1 MLKEFFAPLWDFL
14 FDKLGVL
21 GLIAAPLIAIL
32 LFALALCLVVFI
44 LALPKLIFDQVK
56 ANRRKK
62 AAYLAEDGEY
72 KEAFRLFE
80 KSGNKGKF
88 TAEEL
93 YYYALC
99 LEKTG
104 RKAGYWYQRAVEAG
118 YQGAEIA
125 LAKFDLMNAKEKP
138 EKAVRAAAL
147 LRESGSSEARAVLDA
162 FYKNTQ
168 VDPLYQRA
176 VLGDVDAQFIGGK
189 YSYGE
194 GNTEN
199 GIFWLKQAAEQGHK
213 EAADYL
219 GHIYTGGYKTPAN
232 YKEAIRWFEKLGND
246 AEAQYNI
253 AVCYYKLMAKR
264 AEEKNLKTGFDRV
277 SDYEYLNYSMSY
289 HDYMQRAAE
298 NGYAKA
304 KEILRK

>member
-1 MLKEFFAPLWDFL
+1 MAAVNMISRPLAAILKSKSPEVYYVKRIFALLWDFL
-14 FDKLGVL
+14 IDKLGTTS
-21 GLIAAPLIAIL
+21 LIAAPLIAIL
-32 LFALALCLVVFI
+32 QFALALCLVVFI
-44 LALPKLIFDQVK
+44 LSLPKLIFDQIMARK
-56 ANRRKK
+56 RKK

-72 KEAFRLFE
+72 KEAFHLFE

-104 RKAGYWYQRAVEAG
+104 RKADYWYQRAVEAG

-125 LAKFDLMNAKEKP
+125 LAKFDLMNAKDKP
-138 EKAVRAAAL
+138 AKAVKAAAL
-147 LRESGSSEARAVLDA
+147 LRESDSSEARAVLDA
-162 FYKNTQ
+162 FYKNT
-168 VDPLYQRA
+168 
-176 VLGDVDAQFIGGK
+176 DAQFIGGK

-199 GIFWLKQAAEQGHK
+199 GIFWLKQTAEQVHR

-232 YKEAIRWFEKLGND
+232 YKEAIRWFENW
-246 AEAQYNI
+246 E
-253 AVCYYKLMAKR
+253 MTRKR
-264 AEEKNLKTGFDRV
+264 SITSQSVITNSWRSV
-277 SDYEYLNYSMSY
+277 
-289 HDYMQRAAE
+289 QR
-298 NGYAKA
+298 K
-304 KEILRK
+304 RT